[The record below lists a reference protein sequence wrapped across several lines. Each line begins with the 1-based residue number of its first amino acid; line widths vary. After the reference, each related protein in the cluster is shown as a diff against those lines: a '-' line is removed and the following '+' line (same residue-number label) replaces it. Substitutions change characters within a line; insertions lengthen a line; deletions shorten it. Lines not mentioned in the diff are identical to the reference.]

1 MIELKHISRIYK
13 LGQNTLKALDDV
25 SMTFQDAEFVAI
37 LGPSGSGKTTLL
49 NVIGGLD
56 FEHTGEIIID
66 GRSTAKYKSK
76 DWDAYR
82 NHYVGFIFQSYNLI
96 PHQSILSNV
105 ELALTLGGVGRE
117 GRRDRA
123 RVALEHVGLAEHV
136 NKKPNQLSGGQ
147 MQRVAIARALVN
159 DPKMV
164 LADEPTGALDTET
177 GIQVM
182 ELLRDLSR
190 ERCVIMVTHNP
201 ELAYAY
207 ATRIIKV
214 KDGHIISDEP
224 NNSVDVKTQA
234 LMAAPVSTSG
244 EQETPESKQSNDV
257 KLKSGM
263 SFLTAL
269 SLSLNNLMTKKA
281 RTILTAF
288 AGSIGIMGIAAILA
302 LSNGVNNYIKKT
314 QEGALSSYPLIL
326 TRESIDYGLAQ
337 AQHSETV
344 DTDTD
349 SEAVEGEIKQTKD
362 MSAQSLSAAIN
373 INDLGSFKTYLDSGD
388 AGIADDV
395 NAISYSYEITPEV
408 FLPTTETE
416 VRQVYPS
423 AQTASM
429 KSAFAAAMPFKT
441 STTFSELPSSTEL
454 LESQV
459 KVLAGRLPENAHEAI
474 LVLDK
479 DGNISD
485 STLMALGFYKQPK
498 VEVQEGQT
506 QDEAAIQALKD
517 FEHKPFTFDD
527 ALSMHFKVL
536 SSADMY
542 QRSEATESWTD
553 MSQDENYLRPLVDA
567 GIDLQIVGVVK
578 PATDASSSFVS
589 SGVAYMPALT
599 QELIERASQTQIVQ
613 DQLAH
618 SDVDV
623 FTGKSFASLQ
633 EGEGQKLN
641 LEDIFSIDGE
651 ALTAAFSPDE
661 NLIKKAQAAMN
672 FDPSTLMDLMSKD
685 DLSKLIDPNKLQID
699 PALIASVINEKS
711 IANIMSTAPEP
722 SFEQM
727 FPSNL
732 GESLSDEAR
741 ERLEGEFDKLSKGFA
756 AWLIA
761 EGKIEEGTQP
771 NYSALVEEYL
781 ATDGAKAI
789 LKEMQETSGKDIA
802 GVYMSGFKAY
812 LSDTFAP
819 YVATQLQALL
829 TKAMDVA
836 SQAVAAQLAEQ
847 MSSVATSM
855 GQNISVA
862 LAAQMSDSM
871 GAMVELM
878 SKGFSPDPEA
888 FQKAIKINATQ
899 SDLMSLFN
907 NFSSGTVSYE
917 DNLRKLGYADA
928 AKPTSISIYPKDFK
942 AKDHVIA
949 AIEAYNERMRAE
961 GKDAQVITYN
971 DIAGILMDS
980 VSTIINMISLVLIAF
995 VSISLVV
1002 SSIMIG
1008 IITYI
1013 SVLERSKEIG
1023 ILRAMGASKGN
1034 IANIFNAETV
1044 IEGLMSGVFAC
1055 AVVYLVSVPVNAYV
1069 EEWKGIDHILSLSP
1083 AAALVLIAISVGLNL
1098 LAGWIPSRKAS
1109 RRDPVIA
1116 LRSE

>member
-56 FEHTGEIIID
+56 FEHSGEIIID

-96 PHQSILSNV
+96 PHQTILSNV

-123 RVALEHVGLAEHV
+123 RTALEHVGLAEHV

-224 NNSVDVKTQA
+224 NTSTDAATQNLSV
-234 LMAAPVSTSG
+234 AAPADSSDEEASQPNNT
-244 EQETPESKQSNDV
+244 T

-337 AQHSETV
+337 AQHT
-344 DTDTD
+344 
-349 SEAVEGEIKQTKD
+349 EAMSASDEEAPVEGEIKQTKD

-429 KSAFAAAMPFKT
+429 KSAFAAAMPFRT
-441 STTFSELPSSTEL
+441 STTFSELPSSSEL

-485 STLMALGFYKQPK
+485 STLMALGFYEQPK

-506 QDEAAIQALKD
+506 QDEAATQTLKD

-527 ALSMHFKVL
+527 ALNMHFKVL

-542 QRSEATESWTD
+542 QRSEATQSWTD
-553 MSQDENYLRPLVDA
+553 MSQDEAYLRPLVDA

-589 SGVAYMPALT
+589 SGVAYMPELT
-599 QELIERASQTQIVQ
+599 QELIERASQTQIVK
-613 DQLAH
+613 DQLANTE
-618 SDVDV
+618 VDV

-651 ALTAAFSPDE
+651 ALAAAFSPDE
-661 NLIKKAQAAMN
+661 SLIKKAQAAMN
-672 FDPSTLMDLMSKD
+672 FDSSTLMNFMSTD
-685 DLSKLIDPNKLQID
+685 DLSKLIDPNKLQVD
-699 PALIASVINEKS
+699 PTLIASVINEKS
-711 IANIMSTAPEP
+711 IAKIMSEAPEP
-722 SFEQM
+722 SFDQM

-761 EGKIEEGTQP
+761 GGKIEEGVQP
-771 NYSALVEEYL
+771 KYSDLLEEYL
-781 ATDGAKAI
+781 ATDDAKAI
-789 LKEMQETSGKDIA
+789 LKEMQETSGQDIA
-802 GVYMSGFKAY
+802 GAYMSGFKGY

-829 TKAMDVA
+829 TQAMGVA

-928 AKPTSISIYPKDFK
+928 AKPTSIAIYPKDFK

-949 AIEAYNERMRAE
+949 SIESYNERMRSE

-1098 LAGWIPSRKAS
+1098 LAGWIPSRKAA